1 MTRPHEHRHV
11 PPIPRRFLRRGR
23 VALRAGD
30 RRRAAG
36 AREPAGHGHGRRD
49 AGSAGRHLRP
59 DSNGTCP
66 AAPIPTWPC
75 TTWNGSCGRRETRLA
90 VGTLFERDPQ
100 ALPTLLQIFAA
111 SQYLERSAGD
121 RPGGLR
127 PAAAHRGA
135 AGGRQALVDEL
146 VAEIAA
152 LEHETAVL
160 RALRRFKRR
169 ETLRIAYGDIVREQS
184 LRTVTTQISFV
195 ADAILEAAVAGG
207 AAEVSAP
214 SAARRSGPTAS
225 PPASSCWAWAS
236 SAAWN

>member
-1 MTRPHEHRHV
+1 MPLDLLAVICSQLERHL
-11 PPIPRRFLRRGR
+11 PGCADPDMALHNLERF
-23 VALRAGD
+23 V
-30 RRRAAG
+30 RAA
-36 AREPAGHGHGRRD
+36 RNP
-49 AGSAGRHLRP
+49 
-59 DSNGTCP
+59 
-66 AAPIPTWPC
+66 
-75 TTWNGSCGRRETRLA
+75 LA

-111 SQYLERSAGD
+111 SQYLSDLLVIDPEGFD
-121 RPGGLR
+121 LLR
-127 PAAAHRGA
+127 LTEGQPVA
-135 AGGRQALVDEL
+135 RQALVDEL

-195 ADAILEAAVAGG
+195 ADAILEAALR
-207 AAEVSAP
+207 AAWRKFQR
-214 SAARRSGPTAS
+214 SAARRCGPTAG
-225 PPASSCWAWAS
+225 PPASSCWGWAS